1 MTDPTDQT
9 IIHQTRTW
17 VRDVVAGCNFCPFAA
32 KELNRGSIHY
42 AVVRSGDLQP
52 CIEAL
57 AYECRR
63 LDNDPAIETTLI
75 IFPDVFPVFEDF
87 LSLVELAEE
96 FLTEADYEGIYQVA
110 SFHPLY
116 RFADAP
122 EDDPANYTNRSLYPT
137 LHLLR
142 EASLDR
148 VFEHYPDPEN
158 IPQRNIDYARQRGVA
173 HMELLRAACFSGQ
186 S

>member
-1 MTDPTDQT
+1 MTEPTDQT
-9 IIHQTRTW
+9 IIQQTRNW
-17 VRDVVAGCNFCPFAA
+17 VRDVVVGCNFCPFAA
-32 KELNRGSIHY
+32 REMNRGSIRY
-42 AVVRSGDLQP
+42 VVVRSEDLRS

-57 AYECRR
+57 ALECQQ
-63 LDNDPAIETTLI
+63 LDDDPAIETTLI
-75 IFPDVFPVFEDF
+75 IFPDAFQTFEDF
-87 LSLVELAEE
+87 LDLADLAEG
-96 FLTEADYEGIYQVA
+96 FLHEAEYEGIYQVA

-116 RFADAP
+116 RFDDAP

-142 EASLDR
+142 EASLER
-148 VFEHYPDPEN
+148 VLEHYPDPEN
-158 IPQRNIDYARQRGVA
+158 IPQRNIEYARQRGLA